1 MNRSTNVITYK
12 KCFNRFETSIMTS
25 ILFDVE
31 WFEIT
36 ETKTTTYKN
45 SETAQ
50 FQIAPFLIIQ

>member
-1 MNRSTNVITYK
+1 MNQSTNDITYK
-12 KCFNRFETSIMTS
+12 NHCNKFETSIMTS

-31 WFEIT
+31 WFENI
-36 ETKTTTYKN
+36 ETKNTTYKN